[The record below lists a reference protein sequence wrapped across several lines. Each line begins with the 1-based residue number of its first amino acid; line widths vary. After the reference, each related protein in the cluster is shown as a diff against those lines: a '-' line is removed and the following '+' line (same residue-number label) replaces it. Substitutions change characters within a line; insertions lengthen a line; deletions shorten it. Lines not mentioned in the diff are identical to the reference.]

1 MLKIRLSFVVVLL
14 CFIGAAQDSLKV
26 QEQDS
31 IKLNSTT
38 IRTQQKGR
46 IDETQ
51 LLAGVNYVLDTVI
64 NGKVYYKESAIPSN
78 VGEGVEVSSSVEFS
92 KNKTLSE
99 IKPVTD
105 TLNVLRDNE
114 LAAEID
120 KKWLQE
126 LYSTSLFDT
135 IYRDVVGLKYEAVY
149 YPELSTDTL
158 KARLKRLNAKTPF
171 NVGYNPQ
178 LESVIKSFLKRR
190 HQSLE
195 RLMGLSKYYFP
206 MFERE
211 MDNYN
216 IPLEMKYLAIVESA
230 LKPRA
235 RSRVGATGLWQF
247 MYATGKQYGLNV
259 SSYVDERR
267 DPIKSTKSAAKYLAK
282 LYEIFGDWDLALA
295 AYNSGPGNVSKAIR
309 RSGGH
314 KNYWNIR
321 PNLPRETAGY
331 VPAFLAT
338 MYIFEYAEEH
348 GFIQHKPKFNYIETD
363 TIHVKKMITLDQVSE
378 FTGVKME
385 VLQFLNPSYKLD
397 IIPYIKGKNYTL
409 RLPRKDVGAFVN
421 NEQRLYELAKAEFD
435 KREKPIPR
443 LVKENASIRYKV
455 RKGDYLGKIARKYGV
470 RVSKIKQW
478 NGLRSNNL
486 RIGQRLIIY
495 SRGNAP
501 ASSKFKKTT
510 SVKPID
516 ANYKGRIYIVKSGDS
531 LWSISQK
538 FEGVSVQNIKDWND
552 ISGTKLKPGMR
563 LRVSKI

>member
-1 MLKIRLSFVVVLL
+1 MIGIVKIRLSYLL
-14 CFIGAAQDSLKV
+14 VMCCGILYAQDALKL
-26 QEQDS
+26 QAQDS
-31 IKLNSTT
+31 IKIDLNEKQS
-38 IRTQQKGR
+38 RR
-46 IDETQ
+46 LDENQ
-51 LLAGVNYVLDTVI
+51 LVAGVSYVLDTVI
-64 NGKVYYKESAIPSN
+64 NGKVYYKEAIQNPLSN
-78 VGEGVEVSSSVEFS
+78 ETKITNTLTELSSET
-92 KNKTLSE
+92 NKAIE
-99 IKPVTD
+99 PVAD
-105 TLNVLRDNE
+105 TLKVLKDNDF
-114 LAAEID
+114 ASEID
-120 KKWLQE
+120 KKWLEE

-149 YPELSTDTL
+149 YPELPTDTL
-158 KARLKRLNAKTPF
+158 KARLERLNAKTPF
-171 NVGYNPQ
+171 NVEYNPQ

-247 MYATGKQYGLNV
+247 MYATGKQYGLSV
-259 SSYVDERR
+259 SSYVDERS
-267 DPIKSTKSAAKYLAK
+267 DPIKSTESAAKYLAK

-309 RSGGH
+309 RSGGY

-348 GFIQHKPKFNYIETD
+348 GFIQHKPKFNYVETD
-363 TIHVKKMITLDQVSE
+363 TIRVKQMITLDQVSE
-378 FTGVKME
+378 FTGIKME
-385 VLQFLNPSYKLD
+385 TLQFLNPSYKLD
-397 IIPYIKGKNYTL
+397 VIPHIKGKNYTL
-409 RLPRKDVGAFVN
+409 RLPREHIGSFVN
-421 NEQRLYELAKAEFD
+421 NEQQMYALAKAEFD
-435 KREKPIPR
+435 KREKPMPQ
-443 LVKENASIRYKV
+443 LVKENASTRYKV
-455 RKGDYLGKIARKYGV
+455 RSGDYLGKIARKFGV
-470 RVSKIKQW
+470 RVSQIKQW

-486 RIGQRLIIY
+486 RIGQRLVIY
-495 SRGNAP
+495 PRGQ
-501 ASSKFKKTT
+501 ASVVKVKKTT
-510 SVKPID
+510 SIKPIPN
-516 ANYKGRIYIVKSGDS
+516 NYKGKTYMVKSGDS

-538 FEGVSVQNIKDWND
+538 FDGVSVQNIKDWNG
-552 ISGTKLKPGMR
+552 IRGNTLKPGMR